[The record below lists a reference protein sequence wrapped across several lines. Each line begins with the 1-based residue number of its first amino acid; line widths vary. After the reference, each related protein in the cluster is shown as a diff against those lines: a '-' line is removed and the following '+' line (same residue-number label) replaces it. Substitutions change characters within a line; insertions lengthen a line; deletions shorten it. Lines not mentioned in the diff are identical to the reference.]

1 MAKLAVVTRKTG
13 PSKPQGSGWAVY
25 KRLIKYVK
33 PFLGIFLIAVFAN
46 IIFSAVDSYF
56 AYLLKP
62 ILNKGFIKPDPVF
75 LKWIP
80 IIIIGLFVLRAAMN
94 MIGSYCMSLVAR
106 SVVMGLRR
114 NIFEHFLR
122 LPCSFYDHHSSG
134 QLLSILVYNAAQI
147 SSSTTNAVITIVQS
161 GALVIGLLIVM
172 FSISWQLSLVFLS
185 VIPIIALL
193 VKLSSL
199 HMRHMS
205 KNAQEAMGSI
215 THVTE
220 EALEGYKVVR
230 TFGGQDY
237 ERAKFNKATDGQINW
252 ELKLVIIGA
261 LSDSSVQLIGVSA
274 LAVMIYM
281 ATNHIGV
288 SHMSAGGF
296 TAVVASMM
304 ALLKP
309 MRNLTSV
316 NSIIQ
321 RGLAGAESIFALI
334 DEPVEKDHG
343 TQTVGRSTGQIEY
356 KNVSFCYSQS
366 EHKVLHDISFKVPS
380 GKCYAVVGRSGSG
393 KSTLVSLLPRFY
405 DIEEGQLLIDG
416 IDVVDLKLA
425 DLRRQ
430 FALVSQHVI
439 LFNDTIAANIAYGAQ
454 DKELTD
460 ADIIAAA
467 KAAHAMEFIE
477 KLPDGIYTRVG
488 ENGVLL
494 SGGQRQRLAIARAI
508 LKNAPILILDEATSA
523 LDTESERYIQSA
535 LNEVMKNRTTI
546 VIAHRLSTIE
556 NADCIL
562 VMDQGRILEMG
573 THKEL
578 MSKQDYYY
586 RLYTMHFCED
596 SSPEEVSESMVAVI

>member
-1 MAKLAVVTRKTG
+1 
-13 PSKPQGSGWAVY
+13 
-25 KRLIKYVK
+25 
-33 PFLGIFLIAVFAN
+33 
-46 IIFSAVDSYF
+46 
-56 AYLLKP
+56 
-62 ILNKGFIKPDPVF
+62 
-75 LKWIP
+75 
-80 IIIIGLFVLRAAMN
+80 
-94 MIGSYCMSLVAR
+94 
-106 SVVMGLRR
+106 
-114 NIFEHFLR
+114 
-122 LPCSFYDHHSSG
+122 
-134 QLLSILVYNAAQI
+134 
-147 SSSTTNAVITIVQS
+147 
-161 GALVIGLLIVM
+161 
-172 FSISWQLSLVFLS
+172 
-185 VIPIIALL
+185 
-193 VKLSSL
+193 
-199 HMRHMS
+199 
-205 KNAQEAMGSI
+205 
-215 THVTE
+215 
-220 EALEGYKVVR
+220 
-230 TFGGQDY
+230 
-237 ERAKFNKATDGQINW
+237 
-252 ELKLVIIGA
+252 
-261 LSDSSVQLIGVSA
+261 
-274 LAVMIYM
+274 
-281 ATNHIGV
+281 
-288 SHMSAGGF
+288 
-296 TAVVASMM
+296 
-304 ALLKP
+304 

-316 NSIIQ
+316 NSMIQ

-477 KLPDGIYTRVG
+477 KLPDGIHTRVG

-586 RLYTMHFCED
+586 RLYTIHFRED
-596 SSPEEVSESMVAVI
+596 SSPEEVSESMAEVI

>member
-13 PSKPQGSGWAVY
+13 PSKPQGSGWSVY

-33 PFLGIFLIAVFAN
+33 PFLGVFLIAVFAN
-46 IIFSAVDSYF
+46 IVFSGIDSVF

-80 IIIIGLFVLRAAMN
+80 LIIVGLFVVRAMMN

-114 NIFEHFLR
+114 NIFDHFLR

-134 QLLSILVYNAAQI
+134 ELLSILVYNAAQI

-161 GALVIGLLIVM
+161 GALVIGLFIVM
-172 FSISWQLSLVFLS
+172 FTISWQLSLVFLS
-185 VIPIIALL
+185 IIPIIALL

-199 HMRHMS
+199 RMRHMS
-205 KNAQEAMGSI
+205 KNAQDAMGSI

-230 TFGGQDY
+230 TFGGREY
-237 ERAKFNKATDGQINW
+237 EAKKFNKATEGQIGW
-252 ELKLVIIGA
+252 ELKLVIVGA
-261 LSDSSVQLIGVSA
+261 ISDSSVQLIGVSA
-274 LAVMIYM
+274 LAMMIFM

-321 RGLAGAESIFALI
+321 RGLAGAESIFMLI
-334 DEPVEKDHG
+334 DEPVEKDNG
-343 TQTVGRSTGQIEY
+343 KIELDRATGHIEY
-356 KNVSFCYSQS
+356 KHVTFRYSQS
-366 EHKVLHDISFKVPS
+366 PHEILHDISFNVPA
-380 GKCYAVVGRSGSG
+380 GKCYALVGRSGSG

-416 IDVVDLKLA
+416 VDAFDITLA

-439 LFNDTIAANIAYGAQ
+439 LFNDTIAANITYGAHEQ
-454 DKELTD
+454 ELTD

-467 KAAHAMEFIE
+467 QAAHAMEFIE
-477 KLPDGIYTRVG
+477 KLPNGIHTRVG

-523 LDTESERYIQSA
+523 LDTESERYIQAA
-535 LNEVMKNRTTI
+535 LNEVMKNRTTL

-562 VMDQGRILEMG
+562 VMDQGRIIEQG
-573 THKEL
+573 THQEL
-578 MSKQDYYY
+578 LAKRDHYY
-586 RLYTMHFCED
+586 RLYTMHFEEQPIKNT
-596 SSPEEVSESMVAVI
+596 PETLAEVI

>member
-1 MAKLAVVTRKTG
+1 MSKFQVVTKKSG
-13 PSKPQGSGWAVY
+13 PAKPQGSGWEVY
-25 KRLIKYVK
+25 KRLIRYVK
-33 PFLGIFLIAVFAN
+33 PFLGTFLIAVVAN
-46 IIFSAVDSYF
+46 IAFSGIDSTF

-80 IIIIGLFVLRAAMN
+80 VLIIGLFVVRSIMN
-94 MIGSYCMSLVAR
+94 MVGSYCMSLVAR

-114 NIFEHFLR
+114 NIFDQFLK
-122 LPCSFYDHHSSG
+122 LPCAFYDHNSSG

-147 SSSTTNAVITIVQS
+147 SSSTTNAVITLVQS
-161 GALVIGLLIVM
+161 GALVIGLLVVM
-172 FSISWQLSLVFLS
+172 FSISWQLSLVFLAT
-185 VIPIIALL
+185 IPIIALL
-193 VKLSSL
+193 VKLSSIR
-199 HMRHMS
+199 MRRLS

-220 EALEGYKVVR
+220 ETLEGYKVVR
-230 TFGGQDY
+230 TFGGEEY
-237 ERAKFNKATDGQINW
+237 EQKKFHKATFGQIGW
-252 ELKLVIIGA
+252 ELKLVVIGA

-274 LAVMIYM
+274 LATMIFM

-316 NSIIQ
+316 NAIIQ
-321 RGLAGAESIFALI
+321 RGLAGAESIFALL
-334 DEPVEKDHG
+334 DEPVEQDTG
-343 TQTVGRSTGQIEY
+343 TKSIERAVGEIEY
-356 KNVSFCYSQS
+356 KNVNFAYK
-366 EHKVLHDISFKVPS
+366 EGDKTVLHNISVKVPA
-380 GKCYAVVGRSGSG
+380 GKCYALVGRSGSG
-393 KSTLVSLLPRFY
+393 KSTFVSLLPRFY
-405 DIEEGQLLIDG
+405 DIKEGEITIDG
-416 IDVVDLKLA
+416 TNIFDIKLS

-430 FALVSQHVI
+430 FAQVSQHVT
-439 LFNDTIAANIAYGAQ
+439 LFNDTIANNIGYGCHH
-454 DKELTD
+454 KPVTE

-477 KLPDGIYTRVG
+477 KLPNGIHTRVG

-494 SGGQRQRLAIARAI
+494 SGGQRQRIAIARAI
-508 LKNAPILILDEATSA
+508 LKNAPILVLDEATSA
-523 LDTESERYIQSA
+523 LDTESERYIQAA
-535 LNEVMKNRTTI
+535 LDEVMKNRTTL

-562 VMDQGRILEMG
+562 VMDHGHIVEMG
-573 THKEL
+573 THAEL
-578 MSKQDYYY
+578 MAKQNYYY
-586 RLYTMHFCED
+586 RLHTMHFQDEK
-596 SSPEEVSESMVAVI
+596 PVSADMSVAVT

>member
-1 MAKLAVVTRKTG
+1 MAKLAVVTRKSG
-13 PSKPQGSGWAVY
+13 PAKPQGSGWLIY
-25 KRLIKYVK
+25 KRLAKYVR
-33 PFLGIFLIAVFAN
+33 PFLGIFLVAVFAN
-46 IIFSAVDSYF
+46 IIFSAIDSTF

-62 ILNKGFIKPDPVF
+62 LLNKGFIKPDPTF

-80 IIIIGLFVLRAAMN
+80 LIIVGLFTLRSGMN
-94 MIGSYCMSLVAR
+94 MVGSYCMSLVTR

-114 NIFEHFLR
+114 NIFDQFLR

-134 QLLSILVYNAAQI
+134 ELLSILVYNAAQI
-147 SSSTTNAVITIVQS
+147 SSATTNAVITLVQS
-161 GALVIGLLIVM
+161 GALVIGLLVVM
-172 FSISWQLSLVFLS
+172 FSISWQLSTVFLCT
-185 VIPIIALL
+185 IPVIALL
-193 VKLSSL
+193 VKLSSTR
-199 HMRHMS
+199 MRRLS

-220 EALEGYKVVR
+220 ETLEGYKVVR
-230 TFGGQDY
+230 TFGGENY
-237 ERAKFNKATDGQINW
+237 EAQKFYKATDGQIHW

-274 LAVMIYM
+274 LATMIYM

-288 SHMSAGGF
+288 NHMSAGGF

-321 RGLAGAESIFALI
+321 RGLAGAESIFALL
-334 DEPVEKDHG
+334 DEPTEKDEG
-343 TQTVGRSTGQIEY
+343 TTSLSRAEGLIEY
-356 KNVSFCYSQS
+356 RNVNFQYEKSDR
-366 EHKVLHDISFKVPS
+366 KVLHNISFKVPA
-380 GKCYAVVGRSGSG
+380 GKCYAIVGRSGSG

-405 DIEEGQLLIDG
+405 DIQEGELLIDG
-416 IDVVDLKLA
+416 INVFDLKLA

-430 FALVSQHVI
+430 FASVSQNVV
-439 LFNDTIAANIAYGAQ
+439 LFNDTIAANIAYGSH
-454 DKELTD
+454 DKILSREE
-460 ADIIAAA
+460 IIAVA

-477 KLPDGIYTRVG
+477 KLPNGIDTRIG

-494 SGGQRQRLAIARAI
+494 SGGQRQRIAIARAI

-523 LDTESERYIQSA
+523 LDTESERYIQAA
-535 LNEVMKNRTTI
+535 LDEVMKNRTTV

-556 NADCIL
+556 NADCII
-562 VMDQGRILEMG
+562 VMDQGYIVEMG
-573 THKEL
+573 THAEL
-578 MSKQDYYY
+578 MAKHGYYC
-586 RLYTMHFCED
+586 RLHSMHFAD
-596 SSPEEVSESMVAVI
+596 VDAAPAASELTADLL